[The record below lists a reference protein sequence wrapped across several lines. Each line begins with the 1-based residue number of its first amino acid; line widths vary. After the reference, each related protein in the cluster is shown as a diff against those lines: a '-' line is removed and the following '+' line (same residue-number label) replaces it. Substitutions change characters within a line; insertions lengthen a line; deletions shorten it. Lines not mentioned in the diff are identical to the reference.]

1 MARADDGLADRTRP
15 TRATAMTTGAL
26 IFAINNGSTDY
37 EAMARWSADNIQ
49 RHLNIPTFIVT
60 QNHAVQTNSRHFTD
74 LGHVAWHNHSRVDAY
89 DITPWDRTLV
99 LDADYVVAS
108 DSLGVLLETDQ
119 DFLAHRDAYD
129 ITGCNDFRGLNHFGE
144 HAMPQW
150 WATVMMF
157 RRSDHAR
164 LVFDTMRMVSHNWKH
179 YRDLY
184 KIRQAT
190 YRNDHAL
197 SIALL
202 VCDGHWLDHAAI
214 PWSLATLTP
223 EHTVSRSGPDQYR
236 VDFINSENQRRW
248 VTISQDF
255 HAMGKTQ
262 LEAIIANHS

>member
-1 MARADDGLADRTRP
+1 
-15 TRATAMTTGAL
+15 
-26 IFAINNGSTDY
+26 
-37 EAMARWSADNIQ
+37 
-49 RHLNIPTFIVT
+49 
-60 QNHAVQTNSRHFTD
+60 
-74 LGHVAWHNHSRVDAY
+74 
-89 DITPWDRTLV
+89 
-99 LDADYVVAS
+99 
-108 DSLGVLLETDQ
+108 
-119 DFLAHRDAYD
+119 
-129 ITGCNDFRGLNHFGE
+129 
-144 HAMPQW
+144 
-150 WATVMMF
+150 
-157 RRSDHAR
+157 
-164 LVFDTMRMVSHNWKH
+164 MRMVSHNWKH

-223 EHTVSRSGPDQYR
+223 EHTVSRSAPDQYR